1 MRKTV
6 LLIDDS
12 ETVLGLLGEA
22 LREAGFEVHAESD
35 VIHANRHLYRSRVDL
50 VLLDVQMPMLSGA
63 EVCRILKGRE
73 ETRGVPVLF
82 CSDLPEDEL
91 GRLVEEC
98 GAQGYL
104 SKSLSFE
111 DIVSEV
117 SRRLS

>member
-1 MRKTV
+1 MV
-6 LLIDDS
+6 
-12 ETVLGLLGEA
+12 
-22 LREAGFEVHAESD
+22 
-35 VIHANRHLYRSRVDL
+35 
-50 VLLDVQMPMLSGA
+50 
-63 EVCRILKGRE
+63 E

-98 GAQGYL
+98 GAEGYL

-111 DIVSEV
+111 DIVAEV